1 MWEKWQHCVEKVKI
15 VRRKILN
22 CEKKSQKDIPM
33 GSCEK
38 LCENKSKLWE
48 EKFELWEKD
57 KIGGEKSQNCEKK
70 VKIVRINVKK
80 VIIS

>member
-1 MWEKWQHCVEKVKI
+1 MV
-15 VRRKILN
+15 
-22 CEKKSQKDIPM
+22 S
-33 GSCEK
+33 GEK
-38 LCENKSKLWE
+38 LCKNKSKLSTTKKKKCEKNGNIVWKKSKLWE

-57 KIGGEKSQNCEKK
+57 KIGGGKSQNCEKK